1 MYIGKDSL
9 LVHIWACIQTKFL
22 DTKSIRPIPCQVL
35 NTHLTS
41 HFPYHDAWH
50 GRRPGGSVLLQL
62 RLTTPRKAR
71 KNCWYLKCK
80 TSQQHPKCPFFV
92 SSHTTRVHRCHLNEA
107 GLKGLWCFS
116 LVRRDR
122 FRQVLEKWHKEIRW
136 NRGGVRGYKT
146 QIVHEGCTKSGV
158 QKFKDKQFEEWWD
171 YPGLKILSGF
181 WKKNSFHFDLDNLIV
196 TAWLPTTFPDRALIK
211 YWPSPPRFTTFHVEY
226 LEATNCLCL
235 NYVKIEHV
243 YM

>member
-62 RLTTPRKAR
+62 RLTTPRKAK

-92 SSHTTRVHRCHLNEA
+92 SSQTTVSIDATSTKLVSKDFGAFPLSEETDFAR
-107 GLKGLWCFS
+107 S
-116 LVRRDR
+116 LRSGTRRSEQIVEESGDIKHHENTKVA
-122 FRQVLEKWHKEIRW
+122 QSP
-136 NRGGVRGYKT
+136 GYKNSRQT
-146 QIVHEGCTKSGV
+146 VWGMVGLSC
-158 QKFKDKQFEEWWD
+158 FEDLIW
-171 YPGLKILSGF
+171 ILEEH
-181 WKKNSFHFDLDNLIV
+181 SFHSMTSYHFSRWRLD
-196 TAWLPTTFPDRALIK
+196 
-211 YWPSPPRFTTFHVEY
+211 
-226 LEATNCLCL
+226 
-235 NYVKIEHV
+235 
-243 YM
+243 